1 MPRGVT
7 EVPVFVET
15 FVSVLPKASHNID
28 VLEKSM
34 IEQIAISPIV

>member
-7 EVPVFVET
+7 EVPVFVEI
-15 FVSVLPKASHNID
+15 FVSVLPMASHHID

-34 IEQIAISPIV
+34 IEQVAISRIV